1 MELKLNE
8 LAAACHKSAQDKGW
22 YDEPNPRTP
31 AEALLLIT
39 TEVAEIVEEIRKPN
53 PIGKMYFIAVPGLQ
67 AAIDEGCSTS
77 VEIASRGIKPEGE
90 STEVADVL
98 IRLLDYAVWRGIDIE
113 VAVETKMA
121 YNATRERRH
130 GKKF

>member
-22 YDEPNPRTP
+22 YDEPSPRTP